1 MWKIVPELSKLQKLK
16 FKRFSVVSKNS
27 QKLSFAMEK
36 LMITKQKEF
45 YFNQRKLLTFS
56 ER

>member
-45 YFNQRKLLTFS
+45 YFNQRKLLAFS